1 MNHSSFCSRAGWRVL
16 LSVIAAAWIAAC
28 GGNPPPAVP
37 TGDAQP
43 DQFLFQRAQD
53 SVKRE
58 RWLDARKYFQQI
70 VDNYPQ
76 SPLRPDAKLGVG
88 DSYLSEGGD
97 ANIVLAE
104 NEFREFIT
112 FYPTNARVDYAQY
125 KLAMTHYRRMKAPER
140 DQTET
145 IAAVREF
152 EIFFDRYPNSML
164 TAEVR
169 EKWRE
174 ARNRLSEASYKVG
187 LYYYRARW
195 YPGAIDR
202 FKEVLKADPG
212 YPGRDAVYYY
222 LAESLLKS
230 DNKAG
235 KAEALPYY
243 DRLVKEFDRS
253 EYLEDARKRLETLGP
268 E

>member
-1 MNHSSFCSRAGWRVL
+1 
-16 LSVIAAAWIAAC
+16 
-28 GGNPPPAVP
+28 
-37 TGDAQP
+37 
-43 DQFLFQRAQD
+43 
-53 SVKRE
+53 
-58 RWLDARKYFQQI
+58 
-70 VDNYPQ
+70 
-76 SPLRPDAKLGVG
+76 
-88 DSYLSEGGD
+88 
-97 ANIVLAE
+97 
-104 NEFREFIT
+104 
-112 FYPTNARVDYAQY
+112 
-125 KLAMTHYRRMKAPER
+125 MTHYRRMKAPER

-145 IAAVREF
+145 VAAVREF

-164 TAEVR
+164 TPEVR

-174 ARNRLSEASYKVG
+174 ARNRVSEASYKVG

-202 FKEVLKADPG
+202 FKEVLKQDPG
-212 YPGRDAVYYY
+212 YPARDAVYYY

-253 EYLEDARKRLETLGP
+253 EYLVDARKKLETLATP
-268 E
+268 

>member
-1 MNHSSFCSRAGWRVL
+1 MSDFRCSRAIRRVL
-16 LSVIAAAWIAAC
+16 IGVVAAIWLAAC
-28 GGNPPPAVP
+28 GGNQPPVVPA
-37 TGDAQP
+37 GNAAP
-43 DQFLFQRAQD
+43 DQFLFQRAD
-53 SVKRE
+53 DAMKRQ
-58 RWLDARKYFQQI
+58 RWADARRYFQQI

-76 SPLRPDAKLGVG
+76 STLRPDAKLGVG

-145 IAAVREF
+145 TAAVREF
-152 EIFFDRYPNSML
+152 EVFFDRYPNSML
-164 TAEVR
+164 TPEVR

-174 ARNRLSEASYKVG
+174 ARSRMSEASYKVG

-202 FKEVLKADPG
+202 FREVLKQDPN
-212 YPGRDAVYYY
+212 YPERDAVYYY
-222 LAESLLKS
+222 LAESLLKT
-230 DNKAG
+230 DK
-235 KAEALPYY
+235 KAEAVPYY
-243 DRLVKEFDRS
+243 DRLVKEFERS
-253 EYLEDARKRLETLGP
+253 EYLVDARKKLETLAP
-268 E
+268 Q